1 MTRGQAREFRVT
13 DDFDALMNSLP
24 GGITAAEGALLRAL
38 AAEAAGGCIV
48 EVGSY
53 RGKSAVALA
62 FGVRDARRATS
73 IYCIEPHRPFRGVYG
88 GSFGPDDRDA
98 FYRTMRETGA
108 FREVALVN
116 LSSEAVTP
124 AWNEPVALAF
134 IDGDHR
140 YAGARRDFES
150 WDPHVLLG
158 GVVAFDDATDAA
170 GGPAKLIA
178 EIEAA
183 HTYRRIGGTGKIVV
197 LRKVRASARPV
208 PARSL
213 RILVA
218 CERIV
223 RNGGLLRF
231 DRVARAIAP
240 WGHSLAFVALD
251 ENAPHER
258 ATDVPVVSWDGATGQ
273 TWDAVMV
280 PGAGFS
286 DATIARFAALRAPNF
301 GVRVQHV
308 LNDPTLR
315 ERFRRVNDAFAPDV
329 VVFNNRAW
337 PVGTFTEF
345 QAKRFHVLEG
355 AVDVERFRARAYRTH
370 PLRASEWIVGG
381 QAAKNPAP
389 LVAALAMLPESVKLR
404 LYGPDKAELAAA
416 HAGLVASG
424 RLQLVGAKDEDALR
438 AFYDDVDCVVSS
450 EAHAGWANLAAEAMA
465 SGVPVV
471 CTRHGT
477 AAFARDGETALVVEP
492 EAAAIASAIER
503 LRGDAALCRDLA
515 GHARD
520 AIAAFSWPRY
530 SRALLALLARDETAH
545 YVHAPELGLFG
556 KWPLEERLEGLA
568 PLFER
573 AHGASFIDLGCA
585 EGFVAREMLRHGAS
599 LVHGFELDAFRVA
612 SARALCAEFDQ
623 RAVFRTA
630 NLSDPAGFRAANA
643 DLLLERYDGVLYL
656 GIHHHLD
663 AATRAQMLHDA
674 IARAARWFALRTS
687 RALAESERVFAAIE
701 AAGFARIDTAA
712 TPASTHL
719 GELSL
724 WERR

>member
-1 MTRGQAREFRVT
+1 MT
-13 DDFDALMNSLP
+13 DDFDALMNSLS

-38 AAEAAGGCIV
+38 AADAAGGCIV

-62 FGVRDARRATS
+62 FGVRDARRDPATR
-73 IYCIEPHRPFRGVYG
+73 IYCIEPHEPFTGVYG
-88 GSFGPDDRDA
+88 GRFGPDDRDA
-98 FYRTMRETGA
+98 FYRVMRETGA

-124 AWNEPVALAF
+124 AWNEPVALVF

-140 YAGARRDFES
+140 YTGVRRDFES

-158 GVVAFDDATDAA
+158 GVIAFDDATDAA
-170 GGPAKLIA
+170 GGPARLVA
-178 EIEAA
+178 EIEAEGR
-183 HTYRRIGGTGKIVV
+183 YRRVGGVGKIIV
-197 LRKVRASARPV
+197 LRKVRPGARPL
-208 PARSL
+208 PARAL

-218 CERIV
+218 CENVV

-231 DRVARAIAP
+231 DRVTRAIVP
-240 WGHSLAFVALD
+240 WGHTLAFVPLGDARED
-251 ENAPHER
+251 ER
-258 ATDVPVVSWDGATGQ
+258 ATDVRVLSWDDATSA

-280 PGAGFS
+280 PGAGFC
-286 DATIARFAALRAPNF
+286 DATIARFAELRAPNF

-308 LNDPTLR
+308 LNDRALR
-315 ERFRRVNDAFAPDV
+315 ERFKRVNDAFAPDL
-329 VVFNNRAW
+329 VVFNNRDW

-355 AVDVERFRARAYRTH
+355 AVDPDMFRPRAYRAH
-370 PLRASEWIVGG
+370 PLRAGEWIVGG

-389 LVAALAMLPESVKLR
+389 LVLALASLPDSVKLR
-404 LYGPDKAELAAA
+404 LYGPDKAALATT
-416 HAGLVASG
+416 HADFVASG
-424 RLQLVGAKDEDALR
+424 RLELVGPKDESELR

-477 AAFARDGETALVVEP
+477 AAFAREGDTALVVEP
-492 EAAAIASAIER
+492 EAGAIARAVER
-503 LRGDAALCRDLA
+503 LRNDAALCHALA
-515 GHARD
+515 ERARD
-520 AIAAFSWPRY
+520 AIGAFTWQRY
-530 SRALLALLARDETAH
+530 SRALLSLLSRDDTAH
-545 YVHAPELGLFG
+545 YIHAPELGLFG

-568 PLFER
+568 PLLER
-573 AHGASFIDLGCA
+573 ARGASFIDFGCA
-585 EGFVAREMLRHGAS
+585 EGFVARECLRHGGS

-612 SARALCAEFDQ
+612 CARAICAEFDE
-623 RAVFRTA
+623 RAAFRTA

-643 DLLLERYDGVLYL
+643 DLLRERYDGVLYL

-663 AATRAQMLHDA
+663 ASTRAEMLRYA
-674 IARAARWFALRTS
+674 ISLAGRWFALRTS
-687 RALAESERVFAAIE
+687 HALAESDGVFATLE
-701 AAGFARIDTAA
+701 ASGFARIAVAA
-712 TPASTHL
+712 SPEAAHL
-719 GELSL
+719 GELTL

>member
-1 MTRGQAREFRVT
+1 MT
-13 DDFDALMNSLP
+13 DDFDALMNGLR

-38 AAEAAGGCIV
+38 AAEAAGGSIV

-62 FGVRDARRATS
+62 FGVRDARREPPS
-73 IYCIEPHRPFRGVYG
+73 RIYCIKPHQRLEGVYG
-88 GSFGPDDRDA
+88 GQFGPDDRDA
-98 FYRTMRETGA
+98 FYRTMLETSA

-116 LSSEAVTP
+116 LPSEAVAP

-140 YAGARRDFES
+140 YEGVRRDFES

-158 GVVAFDDATDAA
+158 GVIAFDDATDAA
-170 GGPAKLIA
+170 GGPARLVA
-178 EIEAA
+178 EIEAEGR
-183 HTYRRIGGTGKIVV
+183 YRRIGGVGKIVV
-197 LRKVRASARPV
+197 LRKVRPDAAPI
-208 PARSL
+208 PAQRL

-218 CERIV
+218 CESIV

-240 WGHSLAFVALD
+240 WGHSLAFVALGETRAD
-251 ENAPHER
+251 ER
-258 ATDVPVVSWDGATGQ
+258 ATDVPVVSWDDAANA

-286 DATIARFAALRAPNF
+286 DATIARFATLRAPNF

-308 LNDPTLR
+308 LNDRTLR
-315 ERFRRVNDAFAPDV
+315 ERFKRVNDAFAPDV
-329 VVFNNRAW
+329 VVFNNRDW
-337 PVGTFTEF
+337 PIGTFTDF

-370 PLRASEWIVGG
+370 PLRSGEWIVGG

-389 LVAALAMLPESVKLR
+389 LVAALASLPDSVKLR
-404 LYGPDKAELAAA
+404 LYGPDKAALATA
-416 HAGLVASG
+416 HADLVASG
-424 RLQLVGAKDEDALR
+424 RLQLVGPKDEGELR
-438 AFYDDVDCVVSS
+438 AFYAEVDCVVSS

-465 SGVPVV
+465 SGVPIV

-477 AAFARDGETALVVEP
+477 AAFARDGENALVVEP
-492 EAAAIASAIER
+492 EADAIARAIER

-515 GHARD
+515 ERARD
-520 AIAAFSWPRY
+520 AIGAFSWERY
-530 SRALLALLARDETAH
+530 SRSLLSLLARDETSH
-545 YVHAPELGLFG
+545 YVHAPELGLYG

-568 PLFER
+568 PLLEH
-573 AHGASFIDLGCA
+573 APGASFIDFGCA
-585 EGFVAREMLRHGAS
+585 EGFVAREFLQGGAA

-612 SARALCAEFDQ
+612 CARAICAEFGEH
-623 RAVFRTA
+623 AIFRTA

-643 DLLLERYDGVLYL
+643 DLLREHYDGVLYL

-663 AATRAQMLHDA
+663 ASARAEMLHDA
-674 IARAARWFALRTS
+674 ISLATRWFALRTAH
-687 RALAESERVFAAIE
+687 ALAEADGVFAALE
-701 AAGFARIDTAA
+701 AAGFVRIAA
-712 TPASTHL
+712 AASPEAAHR
-719 GELSL
+719 GELTL

>member
-1 MTRGQAREFRVT
+1 MT
-13 DDFDALMNSLP
+13 DDFDALMNGLK
-24 GGITAAEGALLRAL
+24 GGITPAEGALLRAL
-38 AAEAAGGCIV
+38 AADAVGGSIV

-62 FGVRDARRATS
+62 FGVRDARRDPATR
-73 IYCIEPHRPFRGVYG
+73 IYCIEPHRAFTGVYG
-88 GSFGPDDRDA
+88 GTFGPDDRDA
-98 FYRTMRETGA
+98 FYSVMRETGA

-140 YAGARRDFES
+140 YDGVRRDFEC
-150 WDPHVLLG
+150 WNPHVLLG
-158 GVVAFDDATDAA
+158 GLVAFDDATDAA
-170 GGPAKLIA
+170 GGPPRLVA
-178 EIEAA
+178 EIEATGA
-183 HTYRRIGGTGKIVV
+183 YRRVGGTGKIVV
-197 LRKVRASARPV
+197 LRKVRASARAI
-208 PARSL
+208 PARPL
-213 RILVA
+213 RLLVA
-218 CERIV
+218 CESVV

-240 WGHSLAFVALD
+240 WGHSLAFVALGD
-251 ENAPHER
+251 ARADER
-258 ATDVPVVSWDGATGQ
+258 ATDVRVLAWDAAANA

-286 DATIARFAALRAPNF
+286 DATIARFAAFRAPNF

-308 LNDPTLR
+308 LNDRTLR
-315 ERFRRVNDAFAPDV
+315 ERFKRVNDAFAPDV
-329 VVFNNRAW
+329 VVFNNRDW

-355 AVDVERFRARAYRTH
+355 AVDLERFRPRAYRTH
-370 PLRASEWIVGG
+370 PLRDAAWIVGG

-389 LVAALAMLPESVKLR
+389 LVAALASLPESVRLR
-404 LYGPDKAELAAA
+404 LYGPDKADLANR
-416 HAGLVASG
+416 HADLVASG
-424 RLQLVGAKDEDALR
+424 RLELVGPLDESELG
-438 AFYDDVDCVVSS
+438 AFYASVDAVVSS

-477 AAFARDGETALVVEP
+477 EAFARDGETALVVEP
-492 EAAAIASAIER
+492 DARDIAAAIER

-515 GHARD
+515 ERART
-520 AIAAFSWPRY
+520 AIGAFSWDRY
-530 SRALLALLARDETAH
+530 SRELLSLLARDETAH

-556 KWPLEERLEGLA
+556 KWPLAERLEGLA

-573 AHGASFIDLGCA
+573 ARGASFVDLGCA
-585 EGFVAREMLRHGAS
+585 EGFVAREFLRNGAA

-612 SARALCAEFDQ
+612 CARAICAEFDE
-623 RAVFRTA
+623 RAVFRAA
-630 NLSDPAGFRAANA
+630 NLSDPAGFRAAKA
-643 DLLLERYDGVLYL
+643 DLLRERYDGVLYL

-663 AATRAQMLHDA
+663 PASRGEMLRDA
-674 IARAARWFALRTS
+674 ISRATRWFALRTS
-687 RALAESERVFAAIE
+687 HALAEADGVFAALE
-701 AAGFARIDTAA
+701 AAGFARLASAA
-712 TPASTHL
+712 IGAAHL
-719 GELSL
+719 GELTL